1 MNLYDTA
8 SELYTGMLGIYLS
21 DAKRKNMDTKY
32 NPTNS
37 IVDTYD
43 YTNQFV
49 KRDKESDDT
58 ILEGDN
64 KEKNADIPNMPS
76 IESNDN

>member
-1 MNLYDTA
+1 MNLYDTV

-21 DAKRKNMDTKY
+21 DAKRKNMGTKY
-32 NPTNS
+32 NSTNS
-37 IVDTYD
+37 ILDTYD

-64 KEKNADIPNMPS
+64 KEKNVDIPNMPS
-76 IESNDN
+76 IESNDD